1 MAYKEMDMTKQQRS
15 INEHRVFLFDFD
27 YTLANS
33 SEGIVMCYQ
42 HVLHRHGFNEIT
54 EEAIKRTIGKTLEE
68 SFQIMTGIDD
78 ADILKGYRKE
88 YVAEADKF
96 MTVHTHLFPET
107 KEVLETLKERGNQVG
122 IISTKYR
129 YRIEECVN
137 QHFAKGFFDVI
148 IGGEDVTASKPDPQG
163 ILAALNRLECERN
176 EVLYVGDS
184 TVDAETAE
192 RAGVD
197 FVGVLNGVTTR
208 SELEAFPHLK
218 VVPNLMG
225 LL

>member
-1 MAYKEMDMTKQQRS
+1 MTQQHS

-42 HVLHRHGFNEIT
+42 HVLQRHQFNNISEDT
-54 EEAIKRTIGKTLEE
+54 IKRTIGKTLEE
-68 SFQIMTGIDD
+68 SFQIMTGIEE
-78 ADILKGYRKE
+78 ADVLEGYRKE

-96 MTVHTHLFPET
+96 MTAHTHLFPET

-129 YRIEECVN
+129 FRIEEFVN
-137 QHFAKGFFDVI
+137 QHFEKGFFDII
-148 IGGEDVTASKPDPQG
+148 IGGEDVTANKPDPQG
-163 ILAALNRLECERN
+163 IFTAVERLGCQKE
-176 EVLYVGDS
+176 EVLYIGDS

-197 FVGVLNGVTTR
+197 FVGVLNGVTPCR
-208 SELEAFPHLK
+208 KLEAYPHLK
-218 VVPNLMG
+218 IVTDLTGVL
-225 LL
+225 